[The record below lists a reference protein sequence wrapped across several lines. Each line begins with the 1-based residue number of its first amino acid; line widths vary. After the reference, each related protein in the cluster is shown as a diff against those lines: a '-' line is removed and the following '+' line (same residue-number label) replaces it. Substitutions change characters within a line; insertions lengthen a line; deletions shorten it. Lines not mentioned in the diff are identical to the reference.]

1 MYAEARKAQY
11 IENLL
16 YRVYTTDALQKI
28 CANTANFAGG
38 HIIKYRYYDA
48 VFGKHQEKE
57 ENALD
62 IVNGIIK
69 RGSLEV
75 TL

>member
-1 MYAEARKAQY
+1 MYTEARKAQY

-28 CANTANFAGG
+28 CENTANFAGG
-38 HIIKYRYYDA
+38 KVITYRFYDA
-48 VFGKHQEKE
+48 LFGKHQEKE
-57 ENALD
+57 EDALD
-62 IVNGIIK
+62 IMNGIIR
-69 RGSLEV
+69 RGGLEV